1 MTDIETVRA
10 LTGNTSIS
18 DEFISFYLYSTE
30 QFIKSYCNIDS
41 IPEALKPTYLE
52 ITSLRVKANAS
63 GSSSALGEGIKQ
75 VASLSDG
82 NQSVSYASGAS
93 GSKQFISEEDFV
105 SAYGY
110 MLDRYRK
117 LVVDSGCPRK
127 TLGSRCIHTKHPHP
141 NTRW

>member
-1 MTDIETVRA
+1 MTDIEIIRT
-10 LTGNTSIS
+10 LTGNDSIS
-18 DEFISFYLYSTE
+18 DEFISFYLESTE

-41 IPEALKPTYLE
+41 IPPALKPTYLE
-52 ITSLRVKANAS
+52 ITAMRVKANSNGA
-63 GSSSALGEGIKQ
+63 SSALGEGVKS
-75 VASLSDG
+75 VASVSDG

-110 MLDRYRK
+110 ILDRYRR
-117 LVVDSGCPRK
+117 LVVDSGCPQK
-127 TLGSRCIHTKHPHP
+127 TLGSRCIHTRHPHP